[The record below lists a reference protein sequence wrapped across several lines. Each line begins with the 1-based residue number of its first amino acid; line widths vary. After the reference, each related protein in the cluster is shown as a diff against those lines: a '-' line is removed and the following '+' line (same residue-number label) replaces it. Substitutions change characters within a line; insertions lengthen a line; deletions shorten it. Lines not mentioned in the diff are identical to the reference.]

1 MKRLLIVLLF
11 LPTFSYAQSY
21 LCVTEASAGI
31 DYDLPSDKP
40 IGRVFAPDSKYILK
54 FESGLWKVN
63 FFGSDYKI
71 NKCGYRGVYIDCK
84 DMAHNFTFDSE
95 RKNFVMYSVLGA
107 HGLYKRNDGSEFK
120 LTPMIEVGD
129 CSEI

>member
-21 LCVTEASAGI
+21 LCITEASAGI

-40 IGRVFAPDSKYILK
+40 IGRAFARETKYILK

-63 FFGSDYKI
+63 FFGSDYKM
-71 NKCGYRGVYIDCK
+71 NECAYRGVYIDCK
-84 DMAHNFTFDSE
+84 DFAYNFTFESE

-107 HGLYKRNDGSEFK
+107 HGLYENEDGSKFEVN
-120 LTPMIEVGD
+120 PMIEVGD